1 MRIIMVHSGLLN
13 TNTGGGIHTSELY
26 KNFQSMGDVTCFIGK
41 SKQHEDSSDMVGV
54 PFINIPSFRAISY
67 YCALFFYLFYYSMKL
82 KPDVIYVRKSS
93 LGISPLIVSKL
104 LKVPYVL
111 EVNGLIDDEIR
122 MLKNHKNE
130 IIIKFFILID
140 FFHFKCCNKIIAVSQ
155 GIKEQ
160 IILNYGISE
169 QKISFIENGVSSDIF
184 FPIER
189 TIALSI
195 LKLNP
200 SKKYVCFVG
209 GLAPWHGVEYLVQ
222 SANKI
227 LKEFPNVLFLIIGD
241 GPMKEALIQQIE
253 KLHLTKNFFLTGN
266 VDHSLVPYYINASE
280 LCVAPF
286 TGYRNIRIGLS
297 PLKIYEYLS
306 CAKPVVASNIPG
318 VSEIVLNSGGGIL
331 VKPDDSEELE
341 MAILKLLKNEKIRT
355 KMGQMGREYIIL
367 NHSWSYTAKKI
378 FSIFINIS

>member
-1 MRIIMVHSGLLN
+1 MVHSGLLN
-13 TNTGGGIHTSELY
+13 TNTGGGIHTYELY
-26 KNFQSMGDVTCFIGK
+26 KNFQSMGDVTCFIAK
-41 SKQHEDSSDMVGV
+41 SKQHEDSPNMVSV
-54 PFINIPSFRAISY
+54 PFINLPFCRAISY
-67 YCALFFYLFYYSMKL
+67 YCALFFYLFHHSLKL
-82 KPDVIYVRKSS
+82 KPDVIYVRQLS

-104 LKVPYVL
+104 LKIPYVL

-122 MLKNHKNE
+122 MLKNHKNK
-130 IIIKFFILID
+130 IIINFFLLID
-140 FFHFKCCNKIIAVSQ
+140 FFHFKCSNKIIAVSQ
-155 GIKEQ
+155 GLKDQ
-160 IILNYGISE
+160 IVLNYGISAE
-169 QKISFIENGVSSDIF
+169 KVVFIENGVNSDNF
-184 FPIER
+184 FPIEQ
-189 TIALSI
+189 TIAISK

-222 SANKI
+222 SANNI

-253 KLHLTKNFFLTGN
+253 RLDLSKNFFLTGN

-286 TGYRNIRIGLS
+286 TGERNIRIGLS

-306 CAKPVVASNIPG
+306 CAKPVVTSDIPG

-331 VKPDDSEELE
+331 VKPDDSGELE

-355 KMGQMGREYIIL
+355 IMGQMGRDYIVL
-367 NHSWSYTAKKI
+367 NHSWSNTAKKI
-378 FSIFINIS
+378 FNIFMNIT